1 MRILKINPTFE
12 GRTLAMTKTVYSIV
26 AIALLLLVLSSCG
39 VNSNLMFRTGK
50 EFKGYDSIPMSPRHE
65 YRISPNDR
73 IDLRVY
79 TNNGSK
85 IFDFMTGANSESG
98 GAMRT
103 ANMSM
108 DYLVRQDGY
117 AELPVIGNTKLDGLT
132 ILEAQEAL
140 KTLYTQYIND
150 PFVQIR
156 VVNQRVIVFP
166 GGGSD
171 AVVVTLENA
180 NTTLMEALARAGGIA
195 ERGRA
200 KHVKVMRQTP
210 KGREV
215 YLIDLSTLDGLL
227 YADMVVQANDYIYV
241 EPVRQITREVMQEV
255 APIVSIVTSA
265 FVVVTLILTFK

>member
-1 MRILKINPTFE
+1 MRILKINPTFD
-12 GRTLAMTKTVYSIV
+12 GRTLAMTKTVYTILSF
-26 AIALLLLVLSSCG
+26 ALLLLVMSGCG
-39 VNSNLMFRTGK
+39 VNSNLMFRAGK
-50 EFKGYDSIPMSPRHE
+50 DFKGYDSIPMSPRHE

-85 IFDFMTGANSESG
+85 IFDFMTMANSEQAG
-98 GAMRT
+98 VR
-103 ANMSM
+103 NLNRSM

-132 ILEAQEAL
+132 ILQAQELL
-140 KTLYTQYIND
+140 KELYREYIND
-150 PFVQIR
+150 PFVQIN
-156 VVNQRVIVFP
+156 VINQRVIVFP

-171 AVVVTLENA
+171 ATVVTLQNA
-180 NTTLMEALARAGGIA
+180 NTTLMEALALAGGIA

-200 KHVKVMRQTP
+200 KFVKVMRQTP

-215 YLIDLSTLDGLL
+215 YLIDLSTMDGLA

-241 EPVRQITREVMQEV
+241 DPVKQISREVMQEV

-265 FVVVTLILTFK
+265 FVVVTLILTFN

>member
-26 AIALLLLVLSSCG
+26 TIALVLLVLSSCG

-85 IFDFMTGANSESG
+85 IFDFMTGANSEG
-98 GAMRT
+98 NMMR
-103 ANMSM
+103 NQNQSM

-132 ILEAQEAL
+132 IREAQEAL
-140 KTLYTQYIND
+140 KALYIQYIND

-215 YLIDLSTLDGLL
+215 YLIDLSTLDGLA

-241 EPVRQITREVMQEV
+241 EPVRQITREVLQEV
-255 APIVSIVTSA
+255 APIVTIVTSA
-265 FVVVTLILTFK
+265 VILVTFILTLK